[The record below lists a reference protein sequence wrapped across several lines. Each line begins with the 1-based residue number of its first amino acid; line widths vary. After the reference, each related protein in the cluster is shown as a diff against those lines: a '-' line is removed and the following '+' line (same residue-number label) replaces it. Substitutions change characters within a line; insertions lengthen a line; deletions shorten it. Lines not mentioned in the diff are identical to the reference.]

1 VSKVMRPFYCEREL
15 AIDKPADEVWDWLS
29 DIRNAMT
36 LNQFHE
42 FVEAD
47 PSDARTGVT
56 VPLHHDFCGFK
67 HVRLAR
73 ISAWGDLTV
82 GWGERM
88 EDTSVEDPF
97 PHGESWKVIP
107 VDKKRCTIRNS
118 IRGAYTGPVGRVIGP
133 HVWPA
138 MFPQILDRDL
148 QELAFSVGA
157 IPEKRA
163 IVSPEGTYKLHMLM
177 LTSEINGMPAEE
189 FLEAGKAIFGD
200 A

>member
-1 VSKVMRPFYCEREL
+1 MTKVMRPFHCEREMT
-15 AIDKPADEVWDWLS
+15 IEKSADEVWDWLS

-42 FVEAD
+42 SVEAD
-47 PSDARTGVT
+47 PSDAKKGVT
-56 VPLHHDFCGFK
+56 VAPHHDFCGFK

-73 ISAWGDLTV
+73 ISVWRDFSV

-88 EDTSVEDPF
+88 EDTSIEDPF
-97 PHGESWKVIP
+97 PHGESWTVVP
-107 VDKKRCTIRNS
+107 VDKKRCTIKNS
-118 IRGAYTGPVGRVIGP
+118 LRGAYTGPVGRIVGP

-157 IPEKRA
+157 ISEKRE
-163 IVSPEGTYKLHMLM
+163 IISPEETYKLHMLM
-177 LTSEINGMPAEE
+177 LTQEINGMPADD
-189 FLEAGKAIFGD
+189 FLESGKLIFGGV
-200 A
+200 